1 MDEREA
7 KKGVQVSCPYC
18 GKPFPVR
25 VQELEGRLRLSVRC
39 PHCKRIGEVALQD
52 IR

>member
-7 KKGVQVSCPYC
+7 NKGAQINCPLC

-25 VQELEGRLRLSVRC
+25 VKKLDGWLHLSVRC
-39 PHCKRIGEVALQD
+39 PHCKRVSNIELKD
-52 IR
+52 I